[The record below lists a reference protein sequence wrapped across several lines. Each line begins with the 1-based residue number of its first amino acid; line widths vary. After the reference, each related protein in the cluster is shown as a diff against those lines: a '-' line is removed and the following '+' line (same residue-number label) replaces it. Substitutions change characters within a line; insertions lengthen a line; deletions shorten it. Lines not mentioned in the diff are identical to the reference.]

1 MVLARH
7 IPAAM
12 LFVPSING
20 RSHDITEDT
29 SETHIVTGAQ
39 VLLRAVEL
47 FAESRRAPLAA
58 V

>member
-1 MVLARH
+1 
-7 IPAAM
+7 M

-20 RSHDITEDT
+20 KSHDITEDT
-29 SETHIVTGAQ
+29 SEDHIVTGAR